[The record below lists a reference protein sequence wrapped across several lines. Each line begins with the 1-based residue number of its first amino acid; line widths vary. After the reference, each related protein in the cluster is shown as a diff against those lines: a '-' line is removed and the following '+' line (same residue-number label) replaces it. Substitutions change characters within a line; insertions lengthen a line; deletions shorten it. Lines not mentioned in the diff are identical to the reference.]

1 MKQLMIISI
10 LTFFSCFELIAQNS
24 VALGL
29 KDDRVSRK
37 LKTVSSKVVYDY
49 SCLADPLSIF
59 VDIKGQ
65 TLNALVEDVP
75 DEEENKFGDR
85 YHKEIKESGEW
96 TLITNGAKLQA
107 LKKIM
112 NDLLQCRREPLGLKY
127 TMHLINS
134 EVINAFTCGGHIY
147 VTTGI
152 IDYLETTSELAA
164 IIAHEIGHNEMGHIK
179 LMLKELALA
188 QNVAGEFGQIF
199 IAVERFAAPAFNQR
213 NEIEADQYGAS
224 LAIAAGYQPC
234 RSVKIWE
241 RMAEDEGEYNMLMNF
256 LRSHP
261 YSSVRRQCLIEHI
274 RSNYQVEC
282 N

>member
-1 MKQLMIISI
+1 MKQIIVISI
-10 LTFFSCFELIAQNS
+10 VLILSSTTLIAQNS
-24 VALGL
+24 AALGL
-29 KDDRVSRK
+29 KNDRVSK
-37 LKTVSSKVVYDY
+37 QLKTVSSKVVYDY

-65 TLNALVEDVP
+65 TLNTLVEDVP

-85 YHKEIKESGEW
+85 YHEQLIESGEW
-96 TLITNGAKLQA
+96 TLITKGTKLQA
-107 LKKIM
+107 LKTMM
-112 NDLLQCRREPLGLKY
+112 NNLLQCRRNPLGLKY
-127 TMHLINS
+127 TMHLIDS
-134 EVINAFTCGGHIY
+134 DVINAFTCGGHIY

-152 IDYLETTSELAA
+152 INYLETTSELAA

-234 RSVKIWE
+234 RSVQIWK

-274 RSNYQVEC
+274 RSNYQIEC
-282 N
+282 D